1 VARKLGVHRRMV
13 REALRNALPPPRRE
27 PERAQPRLEP
37 VKSFSDAMLEA
48 DRRAPRKQRHTAH
61 RIYQRLR
68 TEQRAAVVAESPVR
82 RYVRLTCAVGRFW
95 IWNITW
101 TCYTG
106 DRARRQG
113 RRRWRSAPAGPLA
126 GQLRPSCG
134 GD

>member
-1 VARKLGVHRRMV
+1 MV

-68 TEQRAAVVAESPVR
+68 TEQRGGRGRRIARAALRAA
-82 RYVRLTCAVGRFW
+82 YVRGRQVLDLEH
-95 IWNITW
+95 
-101 TCYTG
+101 YL
-106 DRARRQG
+106 DVLYRRS
-113 RRRWRSAPAGPLA
+113 RAPAGATPLA
-126 GQLRPSCG
+126 QRAGWAAGRPATTELWG
-134 GD
+134 